1 MSNLDVKLWGDLNFE
16 DKLLMRT
23 SFLFS
28 RKLPERIQILLELST
43 HTIGKIRI
51 LCCSDSML
59 KGQ

>member
-1 MSNLDVKLWGDLNFE
+1 MCVSNLDVKLWGDLNFE

-51 LCCSDSML
+51 LGKVHD
-59 KGQ
+59 

>member
-1 MSNLDVKLWGDLNFE
+1 MSYLDVKLWGDLNFE

-51 LCCSDSML
+51 LGKVHD
-59 KGQ
+59 